1 MFLLRDHM
9 VHIVTGSLFVGLLE
23 CSRPKVPPPIPK
35 KKEQRSRFRARRLQ
49 ILQVFEFNSPMLG
62 WFRVAVKGWYLFRW
76 LSTHDISSSQVATH
90 CIIPTC
96 ASYRRAK
103 WFYQLP
109 CSGWFCKLFQCFTPL
124 FGGFCLPCPELIQIV
139 GWSLLSPFHLHE
151 SSSTLVFV
159 LNFGSVFTPCTSSSQ
174 I

>member
-1 MFLLRDHM
+1 M

-35 KKEQRSRFRARRLQ
+35 KRNREADFAPAGCKFCRCLNS
-49 ILQVFEFNSPMLG
+49 ILRCLVDLG
-62 WFRVAVKGWYLFRW
+62 WRSKGDTSFAGSL
-76 LSTHDISSSQVATH
+76 LMISHHRKLQPIASL
-90 CIIPTC
+90 IPFPTC

-109 CSGWFCKLFQCFTPL
+109 CSGWFCKLFQCLAPL

-174 I
+174 IW